1 MAVYTKFDR
10 KDIEEIL
17 LNYSIGKL
25 KSFKGIQEGIENTNY
40 YLLVEE
46 KKYILTIY
54 EKRVNPEDLPFFS
67 ELMSGLDN
75 KGYKCPVPIYN
86 NKNLTISD
94 YKDKKLMI
102 VSFLEGKAKQVL
114 TPNDCKQVGVEV
126 ARMHEI
132 TKDFKIK
139 RNNNLSI
146 TSWRDLF
153 NSIKDQCTKINKDLP
168 KLIETNLIDVEKNW
182 PKNLPSG
189 IIHADLF
196 SDNIF
201 FQNDKFSGIIDF
213 YFSCNDFYSFEIAI
227 CFNALCFDGE
237 KNNLSFNV
245 TKAKNFINGYSSI
258 RKILDDERESIKVLS
273 QGAALRF
280 LLTRVFDAL
289 NTVEGAIVK
298 VKDPLEYLKRLEFHK
313 NSKNYEDYFF

>member
-1 MAVYTKFDR
+1 MAVYTKLDKR
-10 KDIEEIL
+10 DIEEIL
-17 LNYSIGKL
+17 SNYSIGKL

-40 YLLVEE
+40 YLSVKE

-86 NKNLTISD
+86 NKNVTISD
-94 YKDKKLMI
+94 YKEKKLMI

-146 TSWRDLF
+146 KSWRNLF

-168 KLIETNLIDVEKNW
+168 KLIETNLIDVEKN
-182 PKNLPSG
+182 
-189 IIHADLF
+189 
-196 SDNIF
+196 
-201 FQNDKFSGIIDF
+201 
-213 YFSCNDFYSFEIAI
+213 
-227 CFNALCFDGE
+227 
-237 KNNLSFNV
+237 
-245 TKAKNFINGYSSI
+245 
-258 RKILDDERESIKVLS
+258 
-273 QGAALRF
+273 
-280 LLTRVFDAL
+280 
-289 NTVEGAIVK
+289 
-298 VKDPLEYLKRLEFHK
+298 
-313 NSKNYEDYFF
+313 